1 MRRSGLILLALL
13 ATTPVGGAAQQTVGG
28 RTSRRWI
35 GTLLGAAAGVAAAGT
50 YAALGGG
57 AIGNCSRPQCV
68 SIFSVSTGAIVGL
81 MIGRES
87 DRLYSLRY
95 RYGRPL
101 SLGGQ
106 RLDLRLTPLDVRV
119 AGPTV
124 AVAGESGVEI
134 LTSAPHLE
142 RVTTRGRGLRGVQ
155 LAELGRERLLV
166 GTTIGLYAFPL
177 AEDQTLGTLLAPGE
191 VSALDLQDDRVLVAN
206 GRQAVLAR
214 MDGDSLQPLG
224 TPRVFAEQVVDV
236 AWDTRRAI
244 AWVLTESAF
253 VAVVA
258 SDTGLADSVGAFAL
272 PTPGRRLDV
281 RGDTAAVAAGEGGVF
296 VLNVA
301 TPGAPALIA
310 QWSGARF
317 AYDVAL
323 RQGVVYLAAGP
334 EGLYVLDP
342 GPQGGLVVRG
352 LDRDFGFVAAL
363 HVSDDELFV
372 VDRTGRALHRVALPA
387 R

>member
-1 MRRSGLILLALL
+1 MRRSALILLALL
-13 ATTPVGGAAQQTVGG
+13 ATVPADGAAQRAGGG
-28 RTSRRWI
+28 RTPRRWI
-35 GTLLGAAAGVAAAGT
+35 AGLIGAAVGAAAAGT
-50 YAALGGG
+50 YAGLSGG
-57 AIGNCSRPQCV
+57 AIGHCSRPKCV
-68 SIFSVSTGAIVGL
+68 TILSVSTGALIGF

-87 DRLYSLRY
+87 DRLYALRY

-119 AGPTV
+119 DGPTV
-124 AVAGESGVEI
+124 AVAGEGGVEI
-134 LTSAPHLE
+134 LTSTPQLE

-155 LAELGRERLLV
+155 LAEPGRERLLV

-177 AEDQTLGTLLAPGE
+177 ADEETLGALIAPGE
-191 VSALDLQDDRVLVAN
+191 VSALDLKADRVLVAN

-214 MDGDSLQPLG
+214 MEGDSLQPLG
-224 TPRVFAEQVVDV
+224 TPRPFADQVVDV

-244 AWVLTESAF
+244 AWVLTESAL
-253 VAVVA
+253 VALA
-258 SDTGLADSVGAFAL
+258 TSDSGLADSLGAFAL

-281 RGDTAAVAAGEGGVF
+281 RGDTAALAAGEGGVF
-296 VLNVA
+296 VLDVA
-301 TPGAPALIA
+301 APGSPALLA

-334 EGLYVLDP
+334 EGLYVLDS

-352 LDRDFGFVAAL
+352 LDRHFGFVSAL
-363 HVSDDELFV
+363 SVSDGGLFV
-372 VDRTGRALHRVALPA
+372 VDRVGRALHRVALPA